1 MKTFEYHNFFERIE
15 LALWTPLRKNEE
27 SASHNFRIKPENI
40 TLEALHF
47 TFKNEGGVRS
57 TLPASVLH
65 SIFFLQTSKH
75 FLILSLA
82 APNLYHYDTAVII
95 RILIQ
100 TSRQSFIS
108 RISNSYFQV
117 IFVPTFSTCF
127 HMNQYFLS

>member
-1 MKTFEYHNFFERIE
+1 MVGPFQTSFR
-15 LALWTPLRKNEE
+15 APLRKNKK
-27 SASHNFRIKPENI
+27 SASHHIDAIK
-40 TLEALHF
+40 LEALHF

-65 SIFFLQTSKH
+65 SIFFVLTSKH
-75 FLILSLA
+75 LLILSLA
-82 APNLYHYDTAVII
+82 AANLYHYDTAVII

-127 HMNQYFLS
+127 HRNQYFLS

>member
-1 MKTFEYHNFFERIE
+1 MSGNLNKISFNVKRIRISNH
-15 LALWTPLRKNEE
+15 ALNSFILLK
-27 SASHNFRIKPENI
+27 
-40 TLEALHF
+40 ALHF

-57 TLPASVLH
+57 TLLVSVLH
-65 SIFFLQTSKH
+65 SIFFVLTSKH
-75 FLILSLA
+75 LLILSLA

-127 HMNQYFLS
+127 HRNLYFLS